1 MKKVIAA
8 LMLVIAF
15 VSCSWAWN
23 VGSGT
28 EDDPYVIKDASDF
41 SYFRYMVNDGRDDE
55 GCYYLL
61 SNDIQLT
68 RQVRVAPVGVEE
80 HPFTG
85 HFDGNGHIIY
95 IKIMPLKDDD
105 PNLISYDRALFGYV
119 EASGNDYAIKNL
131 NVAGYAGGYLAAGI
145 ASRLMSGDIQECTF
159 TGDVEAMTITGDI
172 HSGGIAANMRGG
184 RIISCDFSGNVTTK
198 GDDFYSYAGGIAG
211 SVYAVSAKIQGCNVK
226 HYSTIIAMGNE
237 DSGNAKTAGGIVG
250 YLEVEDLDSNNSD
263 VTITSCTFE
272 GGEISSDYSAG
283 GIAGIVYGGILMDN
297 TVGNDTRINGATFA
311 GGVAGTLSAGAFK
324 QQR

>member
-159 TGDVEAMTITGDI
+159 TGDVSA
-172 HSGGIAANMRGG
+172 SGTDSA
-184 RIISCDFSGNVTTK
+184 
-198 GDDFYSYAGGIAG
+198 AGGKRG
-211 SVYAVSAKIQGCNVK
+211 TSHTFGRNCRK
-226 HYSTIIAMGNE
+226 HARR
-237 DSGNAKTAGGIVG
+237 K
-250 YLEVEDLDSNNSD
+250 
-263 VTITSCTFE
+263 
-272 GGEISSDYSAG
+272 
-283 GIAGIVYGGILMDN
+283 DN
-297 TVGNDTRINGATFA
+297 KLRFQWQCYH
-311 GGVAGTLSAGAFK
+311 K
-324 QQR
+324 RR